1 MAKKKKKKIKA
12 GILKRKTVK
21 QNRKKQQQQK
31 KTPKTAKPTEKKL
44 QLFLGKVAVYV
55 FTPEIQA
62 ITIEEKKLNA
72 LFSQGKDI
80 PDQILEWVDEKT
92 KQEFIEAVQKI
103 QKRLPANQKT
113 EYAGF
118 QYLIHFMQEEKG
130 YPFYNHLIVVRYYQ
144 LLFQY
149 NLIKKEINKENIYQ
163 VLEEYETEFSGK
175 FSQYGAPTE
184 EAPESVDFEELTNTK
199 EPLSEIAE
207 LKKQVQE
214 EIKNL
219 APENI
224 DLVLEDTDI
233 FFDDFCE
240 QKKYTSK
247 EKIQPQIFKK
257 FIYYAKQNL
266 NPTTEDIANMQKSLA
281 QIACALQNLKI
292 FDKEQ
297 MGLVKKFIS
306 SD

>member
-21 QNRKKQQQQK
+21 QNRKKQLQQK
-31 KTPKTAKPTEKKL
+31 KTPKTAKPTEKRL
-44 QLFLGKVAVYV
+44 QQFLGRVAVYV

-62 ITIEEKKLNA
+62 ITTEEKKLKA
-72 LFSQGKDI
+72 IFSQGKNI
-80 PDQILEWVDEKT
+80 PDQILEWVDEKI
-92 KQEFIEAVQKI
+92 KQEFIEAIQKI
-103 QKRLPANQKT
+103 QKKLLANQKT

-118 QYLIHFMQEEKG
+118 QYLIHFMQGEKG
-130 YPFYNHLIVVRYYQ
+130 YPFYNHLIIARYYQ

-149 NLIKKEINKENIYQ
+149 KLIEKEINKENIYQ
-163 VLEEYETEFSGK
+163 VLEEYETEFDSQ
-175 FSQYGAPTE
+175 FNQYGSPTE
-184 EAPESVDFEELTNTK
+184 EAPESVDFEELTNKK

-207 LKKQVQE
+207 LKIQVRE

-224 DLVLEDTDI
+224 DLVLEDADI

-240 QKKYTSK
+240 QKKIVSK
-247 EKIQPQIFKK
+247 EKIQPQIFKR
-257 FIYYAKQNL
+257 FIHYAQQNL
-266 NPTTEDIANMQKSLA
+266 NPTAEDIANMQKSLI

-292 FDKEQ
+292 FDKQ
-297 MGLVKKFIS
+297 QVDFVKKSIS
-306 SD
+306 NN